1 MNIIF
6 KEPYENGGYS
16 NMQTWE
22 VSDPIP
28 ETHALW
34 PDTLDTAD
42 YYNYNGFVVLTIET
56 IDGVD
61 TVTAYEPNVEAWEAW
76 KASLPEPEPPEPQ
89 ISDDE
94 AVAIITDTL
103 TDSAALNIITGGNEE

>member
-6 KEPYENGGYS
+6 KEPYENGGYP

-22 VSDPIP
+22 VSAPIP
-28 ETHALW
+28 ETHAVW
-34 PDTLDTAD
+34 SDALDTAD
-42 YYNYNGFVVLTIET
+42 FYAYNGFVVLTIET

-76 KASLPEPEPPEPQ
+76 KASLPEPPEPQ

-103 TDSAALNIITGGNEE
+103 TTSEALNIITGGNE

>member
-1 MNIIF
+1 MNTIF

-16 NMQTWE
+16 NMQTW
-22 VSDPIP
+22 DNLPIP

-42 YYNYNGFVVLTIET
+42 FYAYNGFVVLTIET

-76 KASLPEPEPPEPQ
+76 KASLPEPKVDEPTA
-89 ISDDE
+89 DE
-94 AVAIITDTL
+94 I
-103 TDSAALNIITGGNEE
+103 LNAMLGVTE

>member
-1 MNIIF
+1 MIIIP
-6 KEPYENGGYS
+6 KEAFENGGYS

-22 VSDPIP
+22 VSAPIP

-61 TVTAYEPNVEAWEAW
+61 TVTSYSPNAEAWEAW
-76 KASLPEPEPPEPQ
+76 KASLPEPEPEVDEPTA
-89 ISDDE
+89 DE
-94 AVAIITDTL
+94 I
-103 TDSAALNIITGGNEE
+103 LNAMLGVTE

>member
-1 MNIIF
+1 MNTIF
-6 KEPYENGGYS
+6 KEPYENGCYS

-22 VSDPIP
+22 VSAPIP

-34 PDTLDTAD
+34 PDALDTAD
-42 YYNYNGFVVLTIET
+42 FYAYNGFVVLTIET

-76 KASLPEPEPPEPQ
+76 KVSLPDPEPPEPQ
-89 ISDDE
+89 ISDNE

-103 TDSAALNIITGGNEE
+103 TDSEALNIITGGNE

>member
-1 MNIIF
+1 MNTIF

-16 NMQTWE
+16 NMQIW
-22 VSDPIP
+22 DNLPIP

-42 YYNYNGFVVLTIET
+42 FYAYNGFVVLTIET

-76 KASLPEPEPPEPQ
+76 KASLPEPKPEVDEPTA
-89 ISDDE
+89 DE
-94 AVAIITDTL
+94 I
-103 TDSAALNIITGGNEE
+103 LNVMLGVTE

>member
-22 VSDPIP
+22 VSAPIP
-28 ETHALW
+28 ETHAVW
-34 PDTLDTAD
+34 SDALDTAD
-42 YYNYNGFVVLTIET
+42 FYAYNGFVVLTIET

-76 KASLPEPEPPEPQ
+76 KASLPEPPEPQ

-103 TDSAALNIITGGNEE
+103 TTSEALDIITGGNE

>member
-22 VSDPIP
+22 VSAPIP

-34 PDTLDTAD
+34 PDTLDTDD
-42 YYNYNGFVVLTIET
+42 YYAYNGFVVLTIET

-76 KASLPEPEPPEPQ
+76 KASLPDPEPPEPQ

-94 AVAIITDTL
+94 AIAIITDTL
-103 TDSAALNIITGGNEE
+103 TTSEALNIITGGTI

>member
-6 KEPYENGGYS
+6 KEPYENGCYS

-22 VSDPIP
+22 ASAPIP

-34 PDTLDTAD
+34 PDTLDTD
-42 YYNYNGFVVLTIET
+42 DFYNYNGFVVLTIET

-61 TVTAYEPNVEAWEAW
+61 TVTAYEPNVGAWEAW
-76 KASLPEPEPPEPQ
+76 KASLPEPPESQ

-94 AVAIITDTL
+94 SIAIITDTL
-103 TDSAALNIITGGNEE
+103 TTSEALNIITGGNE

>member
-1 MNIIF
+1 MNIIL
-6 KEPYENGGYS
+6 KEAFEKGSYS
-16 NMQTWE
+16 PIQSWE
-22 VSDPIP
+22 VSAPIP

-42 YYNYNGFVVLTIET
+42 YYAYNGFVVLTIET
-56 IDGVD
+56 INGVD

-76 KASLPEPEPPEPQ
+76 KASLPEPPEPQ

-103 TDSAALNIITGGNEE
+103 TDSEALNIITGGTT

>member
-1 MNIIF
+1 MNIIL
-6 KEPYENGGYS
+6 KEAFENGGYS

-22 VSDPIP
+22 VSAPIP
-28 ETHALW
+28 KTHAVW

-42 YYNYNGFVVLTIET
+42 YYAYNGFVVLSIET

-76 KASLPEPEPPEPQ
+76 KASLPEPPEPQ

-103 TDSAALNIITGGNEE
+103 TTSEALNIITGGTT

>member
-22 VSDPIP
+22 VSVPIP

-34 PDTLDTAD
+34 PDTLDDTD
-42 YYNYNGFVVLTIET
+42 FYNYNGFVVLTIET
-56 IDGVD
+56 IEGVD
-61 TVTAYEPNVEAWEAW
+61 TVTSYEPNVEAWEAW
-76 KASLPEPEPPEPQ
+76 KASLPDPIEEVEEPTQ
-89 ISDDE
+89 LDLIE
-94 AVAIITDTL
+94 AQVTYTAMMTDTL
-103 TDSAALNIITGGNEE
+103 LEV

>member
-6 KEPYENGGYS
+6 KEPYENGGYF
-16 NMQTWE
+16 NMQTW
-22 VSDPIP
+22 DNLPIP

-34 PDTLDTAD
+34 PDTLDTTD
-42 YYNYNGFVVLTIET
+42 YYTYNGFVVLTIET

-76 KASLPEPEPPEPQ
+76 KASLPEPKPEVDEPTA
-89 ISDDE
+89 DE
-94 AVAIITDTL
+94 I
-103 TDSAALNIITGGNEE
+103 LNVMLGVTE

>member
-1 MNIIF
+1 MNIIG
-6 KEPYENGGYS
+6 KIANESGSYVS
-16 NMQTWE
+16 MQTWE
-22 VSDPIP
+22 VSAPIP

-42 YYNYNGFVVLTIET
+42 YYAYNGFVVLTIET

-76 KASLPEPEPPEPQ
+76 KASLPDPEPPEPQ

-94 AVAIITDTL
+94 AIAIITDTL
-103 TDSAALNIITGGNEE
+103 TTSEALNIITGGNDA

>member
-16 NMQTWE
+16 NMQTW
-22 VSDPIP
+22 DNLTIP

-42 YYNYNGFVVLTIET
+42 FYNYNGFVVLTIET

-76 KASLPEPEPPEPQ
+76 KASLPEPKPEVDEPTA
-89 ISDDE
+89 DE
-94 AVAIITDTL
+94 I
-103 TDSAALNIITGGNEE
+103 LNAMLGVTE

>member
-1 MNIIF
+1 MNTIF

-16 NMQTWE
+16 NMQTW
-22 VSDPIP
+22 DNLPIP

-42 YYNYNGFVVLTIET
+42 FYAYNGFVVLTIET

-76 KASLPEPEPPEPQ
+76 KASLPEPKPEVDEPTA
-89 ISDDE
+89 DE
-94 AVAIITDTL
+94 I
-103 TDSAALNIITGGNEE
+103 LNVMLGVTE

>member
-16 NMQTWE
+16 NMQTWD
-22 VSDPIP
+22 VSAPIP

-42 YYNYNGFVVLTIET
+42 FYNCNGFVVLTVET

-76 KASLPEPEPPEPQ
+76 KASLPDPEPPEPQ

-94 AVAIITDTL
+94 AIAIITDTL
-103 TDSAALNIITGGNEE
+103 TTSEALNIITGGNE

>member
-1 MNIIF
+1 MNIIG
-6 KEPYENGGYS
+6 KIANESGSYVS
-16 NMQTWE
+16 MQTWE
-22 VSDPIP
+22 VSAPIP
-28 ETHALW
+28 ETHAMW

-42 YYNYNGFVVLTIET
+42 FYNYNGFVVLSIET

-76 KASLPEPEPPEPQ
+76 KASLPEPPEPQ
-89 ISDDE
+89 ISDEE

-103 TDSAALNIITGGNEE
+103 TTSEALNIITGGTT

>member
-16 NMQTWE
+16 NMQTW
-22 VSDPIP
+22 DNLPIP

-34 PDTLDTAD
+34 PDTLDTTD
-42 YYNYNGFVVLTIET
+42 YYKYNGFVVLTIET

-61 TVTAYEPNVEAWEAW
+61 TVVSYVPNVEAWEAW
-76 KASLPEPEPPEPQ
+76 KATLPEPEPEVVEPTV
-89 ISDDE
+89 DE
-94 AVAIITDTL
+94 I
-103 TDSAALNIITGGNEE
+103 LNAMLGVTE

>member
-16 NMQTWE
+16 NMQSWD
-22 VSDPIP
+22 VSAPIP
-28 ETHALW
+28 ETHAVW
-34 PDTLDTAD
+34 SDALDTAD
-42 YYNYNGFVVLTIET
+42 FYAYNGFVVLTIET

-76 KASLPEPEPPEPQ
+76 KASLPEPPEPQ

-103 TDSAALNIITGGNEE
+103 TTSEALNIITGGNEE

>member
-16 NMQTWE
+16 NMQTW
-22 VSDPIP
+22 DNLPIP

-42 YYNYNGFVVLTIET
+42 YYAYNGFVVLSIET

-76 KASLPEPEPPEPQ
+76 KASLPEPEPEVDEPTA
-89 ISDDE
+89 DE
-94 AVAIITDTL
+94 I
-103 TDSAALNIITGGNEE
+103 LNVMLGVTE